1 MIYFDLCGVTDIIIN
16 RLIVGQSLLLRKVV
30 PILGVPDALVPLDL
44 PISQINLF
52 SGYMSDLFLF
62 AGFFF

>member
-1 MIYFDLCGVTDIIIN
+1 M
-16 RLIVGQSLLLRKVV
+16 

-44 PISQINLF
+44 PISQVNLF
-52 SGYMSDLFLF
+52 PGYMSDLYLF